1 MRSKYILKNH
11 SCSSEDIDTLRVP
24 LRFVCVLRGYSEII
38 VENPDTK
45 AYHLFTILRS
55 LREVTKR
62 GGGGLSLALPAFL
75 LSAIL
80 FFLSKIRE
88 VGGPSPRS
96 ATGICDQTLLSR
108 LGVPRSL
115 SSQ

>member
-1 MRSKYILKNH
+1 MVRSKYILKNH
-11 SCSSEDIDTLRVP
+11 SCSSKDIDTLRVP

-38 VENPDTK
+38 VENLDTK

-62 GGGGLSLALPAFL
+62 GGGRVLSLALPAFL

-80 FFLSKIRE
+80 FFFIQNKGGRGALS
-88 VGGPSPRS
+88 
-96 ATGICDQTLLSR
+96 
-108 LGVPRSL
+108 
-115 SSQ
+115 